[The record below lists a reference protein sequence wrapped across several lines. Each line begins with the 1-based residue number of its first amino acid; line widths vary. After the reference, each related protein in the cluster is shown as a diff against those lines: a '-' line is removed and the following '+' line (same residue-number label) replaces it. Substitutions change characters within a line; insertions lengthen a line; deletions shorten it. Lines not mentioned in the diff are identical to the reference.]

1 MQKRRTDLAVEAKE
15 LFAESAG
22 EETKLKGVKA
32 WDELREGYHIT
43 TVEILDEAGAKAL
56 EKPVGTYITI
66 TLKGL
71 MRREEDA
78 FGRAARAL
86 ATELDRLL
94 PQEGNG
100 PILVAGLGNRAI
112 TPDAIGPL
120 VVSHTLATRH
130 LVAQLPEQFGSF
142 RSVSAVAAGV
152 LGTTGVESGELI
164 KGVADKVQPVC
175 IIVADALTSRA
186 VDRICNTVQITDS
199 GIIPGSGV
207 GNSRAELSQKT
218 MGIPVIAIGVPTV
231 VDAGTLTADIASK
244 AGVDDL
250 DEQALEK
257 EAGGLLVTPKDIDA
271 QVADLAKVV
280 GYGINLAL
288 QKGLGLEDI
297 TMLLD

>member
-1 MQKRRTDLAVEAKE
+1 MLKRRTDLAIEAKE
-15 LFAESAG
+15 WFTESAG
-22 EETKLKGVKA
+22 EETKLSGVKA
-32 WDELREGYHIT
+32 WDELREGYPVT
-43 TVEILDEAGAKAL
+43 TVEILDEKGAKAL
-56 EKPVGTYITI
+56 EKPVGTYVTI

-71 MRREEDA
+71 LRREKDA
-78 FGRAARAL
+78 FGRAARVL
-86 ATELDRLL
+86 ATELEHFL
-94 PQEGNG
+94 PEKEDA
-100 PILVAGLGNRAI
+100 PILVAGLGNQKI

-142 RSVSAVAAGV
+142 RSVSAIATGV
-152 LGTTGVESGELI
+152 LGVTGIESGEMI
-164 KGVADKVQPVC
+164 KGVVQKIEPAC

-207 GNSRAELSQKT
+207 GNSRAELSKKT
-218 MGIPVIAIGVPTV
+218 LGVPVIAIGVPTV
-231 VDAGTLTADIASK
+231 VDAGTLTADIAGR
-244 AGVDDL
+244 AGVEHL
-250 DEQALEK
+250 DEKALEK
-257 EAGGLLVTPKDIDA
+257 QAGGLLVTPKDIDA

-288 QKGLGLEDI
+288 QKGLRLEDI